1 LRLAL
6 YTLALVA
13 LCYSHPLGLL
23 MSAALG
29 LAMLLNRSAL
39 GLSWAGWLAPHLA
52 AALAVGPW
60 LGRYF
65 DHGPESTVGR
75 QPLKFLLGLPIGFLG
90 GNSLVL
96 AVFVAVIAYGLIVVR
111 RGDDGRI
118 RLGIDEPVAARCLII
133 WLTVPPL
140 ILYGYSRVSHPIFG
154 PERYTLFVAPA
165 YLLLL
170 ARGIVRLPWLPRLVV
185 AVLAFGLAVSTL
197 PGRVYAPD
205 LKADW
210 RAASVFLRRV
220 DPDATEPVVVV
231 STDPSKNVE
240 VETARYYLGP
250 DRPVVPMPEPPDAR
264 SVWRTIPP
272 GTRRAWIAV
281 GLRRGEPARRL
292 PDEITRDG
300 RPTDFPGLR
309 LVAIGPGLEPP
320 P

>member
-1 LRLAL
+1 
-6 YTLALVA
+6 
-13 LCYSHPLGLL
+13 
-23 MSAALG
+23 
-29 LAMLLNRSAL
+29 
-39 GLSWAGWLAPHLA
+39 
-52 AALAVGPW
+52 
-60 LGRYF
+60 
-65 DHGPESTVGR
+65 
-75 QPLKFLLGLPIGFLG
+75 
-90 GNSLVL
+90 
-96 AVFVAVIAYGLIVVR
+96 
-111 RGDDGRI
+111 
-118 RLGIDEPVAARCLII
+118 
-133 WLTVPPL
+133 
-140 ILYGYSRVSHPIFG
+140 
-154 PERYTLFVAPA
+154 
-165 YLLLL
+165 
-170 ARGIVRLPWLPRLVV
+170 
-185 AVLAFGLAVSTL
+185 
-197 PGRVYAPD
+197 VYAPD

-231 STDPSKNVE
+231 STDPAKNVE

-250 DRPVVPMPEPPDAR
+250 DRLVVPMPEPPDAR